1 MPLLTP
7 ALPSRY
13 RRRALVALGKLMT
26 RAQGD
31 VDGHR
36 ATVGRLDVAQ
46 EDTTAALSRVSLAEH
61 VLMLLRG
68 RQRFLRSS
76 RAPRG
81 GG

>member
-13 RRRALVALGKLMT
+13 RRRALVALGKLMM

-36 ATVGRLDVAQ
+36 ATVRRLDIAQ